1 MDILLVLVVVGRI
14 FPRVLV
20 WDNAGLYWAKAGPGV
35 NDNFDGGDWVWR
47 KAVTGP
53 IILVTAA
60 ATKPNIIIIAVDGEG
75 RRCLLR
81 LPPIAVFT
89 AVASLHMFTAAI
101 VDRW

>member
-1 MDILLVLVVVGRI
+1 MDILLVLFVVGRI

-47 KAVTGP
+47 KADAGP
-53 IILVTAA
+53 TIVVVTAA
-60 ATKPNIIIIAVDGEG
+60 ATRPNNIIIAVDGEG

-81 LPPIAVFT
+81 LPPIAAFT
-89 AVASLHMFTAAI
+89 AVASLHMFTAA
-101 VDRW
+101 V